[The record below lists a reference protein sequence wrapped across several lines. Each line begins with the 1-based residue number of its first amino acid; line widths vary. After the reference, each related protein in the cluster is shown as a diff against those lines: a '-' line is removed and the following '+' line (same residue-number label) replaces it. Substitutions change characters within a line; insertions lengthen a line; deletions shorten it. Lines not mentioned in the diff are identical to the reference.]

1 LNDTAKSQKIEY
13 VEVSAMNANNISE
26 AFEMLARSVLKRLTD
41 LPFEKKK
48 VPVNSTNKLSGSN
61 NDKK

>member
-1 LNDTAKSQKIEY
+1 
-13 VEVSAMNANNISE
+13 MNANNISE
-26 AFEMLARSVLKRLTD
+26 AFEILARSVLKRLTD

-48 VPVNSTNKLSGSN
+48 VPVNGTNKLSGSGN

>member
-1 LNDTAKSQKIEY
+1 

-26 AFEMLARSVLKRLTD
+26 AFEILARSVLKRLTD

-48 VPVNSTNKLSGSN
+48 VPVNGTNKLSGSSN